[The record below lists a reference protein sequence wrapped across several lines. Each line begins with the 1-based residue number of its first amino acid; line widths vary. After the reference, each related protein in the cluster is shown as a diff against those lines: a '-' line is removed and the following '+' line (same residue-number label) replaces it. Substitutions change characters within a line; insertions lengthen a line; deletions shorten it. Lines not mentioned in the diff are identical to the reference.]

1 MCVLA
6 YQLTQGWRAGTWRY
20 VVNVSNSHQAKEKE
34 VRVFRRLSDDGHA
47 SVFKARVSSDLI
59 VLEIA
64 SATSLMRMI
73 TSLSKEDAKRFA
85 AWLQTKTE

>member
-1 MCVLA
+1 
-6 YQLTQGWRAGTWRY
+6 
-20 VVNVSNSHQAKEKE
+20 

-47 SVFKARVSSDLI
+47 SVFKATVRGQHDSKLI

>member
-6 YQLTQGWRAGTWRY
+6 HQLAQSWGAGNWRY
-20 VVNVSNSHQAKEKE
+20 VVNAGGSLQAKEKE

-64 SATSLMRMI
+64 SATSLMRLI

>member
-1 MCVLA
+1 
-6 YQLTQGWRAGTWRY
+6 
-20 VVNVSNSHQAKEKE
+20 

>member
-1 MCVLA
+1 MCILA
-6 YQLTQGWRAGTWRY
+6 YQLTQGWRAGNWRY
-20 VVNVSNSHQAKEKE
+20 VVNVGYSLQAKEKE
-34 VRVFRRLSDDGHA
+34 VRMFRRLSDDGHA
-47 SVFKARVSSDLI
+47 SVFKARVSGDLI